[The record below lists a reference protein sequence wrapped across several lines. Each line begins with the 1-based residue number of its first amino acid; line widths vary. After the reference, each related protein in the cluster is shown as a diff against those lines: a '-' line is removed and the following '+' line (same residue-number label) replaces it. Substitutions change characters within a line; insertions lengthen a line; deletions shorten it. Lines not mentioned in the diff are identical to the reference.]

1 MSFSLLNVQLLV
13 AGHNDSPSATISA
26 TAAVAEQQLQQDGNP
41 ACDQNNGSNNGME
54 QSADPEDLDLR
65 KRYRSQFES

>member
-13 AGHNDSPSATISA
+13 AGHNDSPSATIST
-26 TAAVAEQQLQQDGNP
+26 TAAVAEQQDGNP
-41 ACDQNNGSNNGME
+41 TCVQNNGSSNGME
-54 QSADPEDLDLR
+54 QSADPEDLDLH